1 MAKFLHRKHFSL
13 TEARA
18 LLPEIV
24 PLVEEIAS
32 LKQKLDDRGYDIYR
46 HEYFGGTGPNGER
59 VYPKEVERL
68 VEAIRELDSRGV
80 LIKDLDQGLIDFP
93 YLRENGEEIYLCWKL
108 GEDDIGHWH
117 RIPDGFAGR
126 TGVEEL

>member
-1 MAKFLHRKHFSL
+1 MATLLHRKHFSL

-18 LLPEIV
+18 LLPKIV

-32 LKQKLDDRGYDIYR
+32 LKQKLDDQGYNIYR
-46 HEYFGGTGPNGER
+46 HGYFGGSGPNGER

-80 LIKDLDQGLIDFP
+80 LVKDLDQGLIDFP
-93 YLRENGEEIYLCWKL
+93 HLRENGEEVYLCWKL
-108 GEDDIGHWH
+108 GEDDIGYWH

>member
-1 MAKFLHRKHFSL
+1 MTNLLHRKHFSL
-13 TEARA
+13 AEART
-18 LLPEIV
+18 LLPRIV

-46 HEYFGGTGPNGER
+46 HEYFGGSGPNGER

-93 YLRENGEEIYLCWKL
+93 HLRENGEEVYLCWKL
-108 GEDDIGHWH
+108 GEDDIGYWH

-126 TGVEEL
+126 NGIEEL